1 MPGIPAGRRA
11 ALGLALGG
19 LAAPAGLR
27 AQGWQ
32 PARAVRL
39 ITPYGAGNVADQVAR
54 LLAEE
59 LSRRWGQRVV
69 VDNQPGAGGALGV
82 AQVARAPADGSVLG
96 FIAVA
101 ALVIIPHMMKTRA
114 YDPLEDLL
122 PIGGVSVSRSAIA
135 VHPGLPVRTLPE
147 LVAHARGRPAGDPL
161 AYYSAGNGTV
171 PHLGI
176 EQMRRVLDFPAL
188 HVPYRTS
195 GAGLSDL
202 LAGRVQ
208 LTMDAASVTLPHIE
222 SGALRG
228 LAWNGPVRNPSIPT
242 VPTLA
247 EAMPGLVLM
256 NAWQGLYGP
265 RGLAPEIVERC
276 ARDVAAVLAAPGF
289 AARMPGGAE
298 PFPNGPAEL
307 RALLRMQHAE
317 LGRLVA
323 EIGLEQD

>member
-1 MPGIPAGRRA
+1 MVWSRRA
-11 ALGLALGG
+11 LCGALGVAALATR
-19 LAAPAGLR
+19 PAR

-32 PARAVRL
+32 PARPVRL

-54 LLAEE
+54 LVAEE

-82 AQVARAPADGSVLG
+82 AQIARAPADGTVLG

-101 ALVIIPHMMKTRA
+101 ALAIIPHMMRVRQ
-114 YDPLEDLL
+114 YEPLEDIV
-122 PIGGVSVSRSAIA
+122 PIAGASVSRSAIA
-135 VHPGLPVRTLPE
+135 VNPGLPVRSIAE
-147 LVAHARGRPAGDPL
+147 LVAYARSRPASDPL
-161 AYYSAGNGTV
+161 TYYSAGNGTV
-171 PHLGI
+171 PHLAV
-176 EQMRRVLDFPAL
+176 EQMKRVLDFPAQ

-208 LTMDAASVTLPHIE
+208 LTMDASSVTLPHVE
-222 SGALRG
+222 GGALRA
-228 LAWNGPVRNPSIPT
+228 LAWNGPVRNPSIPN

-247 EAMPGLVLM
+247 EASPGLELM

-265 RGLAPEIVERC
+265 RGLPAEVVARC
-276 ARDVAAVLAAPGF
+276 ARDMAEIVGAPGF
-289 AARMPGGAE
+289 GQRMPGGAE
-298 PFPNGPAEL
+298 PLLAGPEEL
-307 RALLRMQHAE
+307 RATLRRQHEE

-323 EIGLEQD
+323 AIGLEQD

>member
-1 MPGIPAGRRA
+1 MTSSGWPRRGVLGLGAA
-11 ALGLALGG
+11 ALAAGG
-19 LAAPAGLR
+19 AR

-32 PARAVRL
+32 PARPVRL
-39 ITPYGAGNVADQVAR
+39 VTPYGPGNVADQVAR
-54 LLAEE
+54 LVAEE

-82 AQVARAPADGSVLG
+82 AQIARAPADGTVLG

-101 ALVIIPHMMKTRA
+101 ALAIIPHMMRA
-114 YDPLEDLL
+114 RTYEPLEDIV
-122 PIGGVSVSRSAIA
+122 PIAGASVSRSAIV
-135 VHPGLPVRTLPE
+135 VHPALPVRSVTE
-147 LVAHARGRPAGDPL
+147 LVAHARARPAGDPL

-171 PHLGI
+171 PHLAV
-176 EQMRRVLDFPAL
+176 EQMRRVLDFPAQ

-195 GAGLSDL
+195 GAGVADL

-208 LTMDAASVTLPHIE
+208 LTMDAASVTLPHVQG
-222 SGALRG
+222 GALRA
-228 LAWNGPVRNPSIPT
+228 LAWNGPVRNPSIPD

-247 EAMPGLVLM
+247 EAAPGLELL

-265 RGLAPEIVERC
+265 RGLPAEIVARC
-276 ARDVAAVLAAPGF
+276 AQDMAEVVGDPAF

-298 PFPNGPAEL
+298 PLRAGPEEL
-307 RALLRMQHAE
+307 RATLRRQHAE

-323 EIGLEQD
+323 AIGLEQD